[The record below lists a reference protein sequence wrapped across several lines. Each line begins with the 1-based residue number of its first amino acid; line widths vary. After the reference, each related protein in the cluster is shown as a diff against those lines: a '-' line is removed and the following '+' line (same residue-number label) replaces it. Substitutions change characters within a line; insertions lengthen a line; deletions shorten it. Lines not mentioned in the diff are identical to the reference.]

1 MWETRCA
8 INKAIPNQLGSRTI
22 FDHLVMA
29 DIATEHPLAIGKPS
43 ISIRAIEKP
52 WHFIF
57 ISFHCM

>member
-29 DIATEHPLAIGKPS
+29 DIAMEHPHAIN
-43 ISIRAIEKP
+43 R
-52 WHFIF
+52 
-57 ISFHCM
+57 